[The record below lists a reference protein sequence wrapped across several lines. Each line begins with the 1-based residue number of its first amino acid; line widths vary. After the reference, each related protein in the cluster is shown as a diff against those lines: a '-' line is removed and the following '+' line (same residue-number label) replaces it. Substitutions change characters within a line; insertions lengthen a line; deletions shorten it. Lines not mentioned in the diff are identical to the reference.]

1 MVELPPDALD
11 ALLEMGDTV
20 IDCAK
25 LCIYRVKACAKIAA
39 QVINPLVHR
48 LLIEPTRAKDAYDEC
63 RQGKDDGDNQRIH
76 CF

>member
-1 MVELPPDALD
+1 MEELPLDSLD
-11 ALLEMGDTV
+11 ALLEMGDAV

-25 LCIYRVKACAKIAA
+25 LCIYPVKACIKIAA

-48 LLIEPTRAKDAYDEC
+48 LLIEPTRAKDAHDEC
-63 RQGKDDGDNQRIH
+63 RQGNDNGDNQRIH